1 MTLQNTAG
9 AITAATATTPNTFVN
24 NIVTYTITFTLTNRL
39 IAGSFI
45 NIVFPV

>member
-1 MTLQNTAG
+1 MTLQNTVG
-9 AITAATATTPNTFVN
+9 AITAATATTLNTFVN

-39 IAGSFI
+39 IVGSFI